1 LSRNAR
7 IDNLKNVAHDMF
19 AVNDRLRLFS
29 DLSPVVN
36 LTQQYIFVLLLVS
49 VKERMNERMK
59 FVTECKNRE
68 P

>member
-1 LSRNAR
+1 
-7 IDNLKNVAHDMF
+7 MF
-19 AVNDRLRLFS
+19 DVNDRRRLFS

-36 LTQQYIFVLLLVS
+36 LTQQYIFLLLLVS
-49 VKERMNERMK
+49 AKERMNERMK